1 MNIDLSDMI
10 ILVTGAANGVGHA
23 VAREASKANA
33 AGLVLTDVDGKRL
46 QQVEA
51 ELSPKTQVHAVAAD
65 LEESDAAETICKSGI
80 ETFGRIDGLVN
91 AAGITDRADLLS
103 GGVNEWDRTFA
114 INTRT
119 PFFLMQH
126 IVKDILK
133 RGSAGSIVNIQ
144 SVNAHTGSPEL
155 AIYSASKGALQ
166 TLTRNTANAFM
177 RENIRV
183 NGINLG
189 WTLTEGEHR
198 MQANTLN
205 QGDDWLERVIV
216 DRPWSRLLTPDEPA
230 RLAVYL
236 LSNESA
242 PLTGASIDLEQ
253 SVIGTP
259 Q

>member
-1 MNIDLSDMI
+1 MNIDLCEMI
-10 ILVTGAANGVGHA
+10 ILVTGAANGVGRA
-23 VAREASKANA
+23 IAREASNANA
-33 AGLVLTDVDGKRL
+33 AGLVLTDVDERRL

-65 LEESDAAETICKSGI
+65 LEDSDAAETICQSGI

-103 GGVNEWDRTFA
+103 GDLDEWDRMFA

-126 IVKDILK
+126 VVKDILK
-133 RGSAGSIVNIQ
+133 RGSIGSIVNIQ

-166 TLTRNTANAFM
+166 TLTKNTANAFM

-205 QGDDWLERVIV
+205 RGDDWLEHVTAN
-216 DRPWSRLLTPDEPA
+216 RPLGRLLTPDEPA

-236 LSNESA
+236 LSRGSA